1 MNLQLN
7 IEFIPNAG
15 RDSGEIKFKT
25 SDTILAYIRG
35 EQPTQAE
42 RVGALES
49 ALAKMND
56 KGCFHYVG
64 NNETIVVNDVWYYD
78 PNFKQLNPLP
88 KTPHLLLFCLD
99 RIGVD
104 YFVTDY
110 GCYIG
115 TLDRFTRLADLN
127 GMSVNHYCRI
137 HGVEVTED
145 YVTKAIVDWEESNG
159 VYRD

>member
-1 MNLQLN
+1 MKISIN

-25 SDTILAYIRG
+25 SDTVIAYIRG

-64 NNETIVVNDVWYYD
+64 ENETIVVNDVWFYD
-78 PNFKQLNPLP
+78 PNFEQLNLLP
-88 KTPHLLLFCLD
+88 KTSYVLLFCLD
-99 RIGVD
+99 KIGIE
-104 YFVTDY
+104 YFTTGY

-115 TLDRFTRLADLN
+115 TLERFTHLADLN

-145 YVTKAIVDWEESNG
+145 YVCGAIVDYEEKNG
-159 VYRD
+159 VYRG

>member
-1 MNLQLN
+1 MKLQIN

-15 RDSGEIKFKT
+15 RDSGEVKFKT
-25 SDTILAYIRG
+25 SDTVIAYIRG

-56 KGCFHYVG
+56 KGCFHHVG
-64 NNETIVVNDVWYYD
+64 ENETIIINDVWYYD
-78 PNFKQLNPLP
+78 SKFEQLNPLP
-88 KTPHLLLFCLD
+88 KTPYLLLFCLD

-115 TLDRFTRLADLN
+115 TLEQARYAADLN

-145 YVTKAIVDWEESNG
+145 YVTRAIVDWEENNG